1 MTIETRFTAIVLA
14 GDRGPD
20 DPLVKAANTTC
31 KALIPV
37 AGKAM
42 VQRVLSALKESRFV
56 GQRILCG
63 PPWAI
68 LKDDPNLSKA
78 VETGEF
84 QWIENQLTPSLSAG
98 HAMQS
103 IPASDPVL
111 ITTADHALLDV
122 DMLNYFCERAGN
134 SEYDVVVSL
143 ADYDNIIQTY
153 PDTKRTALKFRNG
166 NFSGCN
172 MFAFITP
179 AGRSIAKF
187 WAHIEKQRKN
197 PFRVVSAAGWT
208 AIIRYAFGLLTLE
221 EGLQRIS
228 KRLNLRIGV
237 IIMPQ
242 PEAAIDIDTI
252 EDWELADTIART
264 KNPESA

>member
-14 GDRGPD
+14 GDRRPD
-20 DPLVKAANTTC
+20 DPLLKAANSKC

-42 VQRVLSALKESRFV
+42 VRRVLEALGESRFV
-56 GQRILCG
+56 DQRILCG

-68 LKDDPNLSKA
+68 LKADPGLIKA
-78 VETGEF
+78 IETGEF
-84 QWIENQLTPSLSAG
+84 QWIENQQTPSLSAC

-103 IPASDPVL
+103 IPTSNPIL
-111 ITTADHALLDV
+111 ITTADHALLDA
-122 DMLNYFCERAGN
+122 DMLNYFCERARN
-134 SEYDVVVSL
+134 SEYDVVVGL

-153 PDTKRTALKFRNG
+153 PNTKRTALKFRNG
-166 NFSGCN
+166 SFSGCN
-172 MFAFITP
+172 MFAFTTP
-179 AGRSIAKF
+179 VGRSIAKF
-187 WAHIEKQRKN
+187 WVHIEKQRKN

-208 AIIRYAFGLLTLE
+208 AIIRYAFGWLTLE

-228 KRLNLRIGV
+228 RRLDLRIGV

-242 PEAAIDIDTI
+242 PEAAIDIDTV
-252 EDWELADTIART
+252 EDWKLADTIARV
-264 KNPESA
+264 KDQEPA